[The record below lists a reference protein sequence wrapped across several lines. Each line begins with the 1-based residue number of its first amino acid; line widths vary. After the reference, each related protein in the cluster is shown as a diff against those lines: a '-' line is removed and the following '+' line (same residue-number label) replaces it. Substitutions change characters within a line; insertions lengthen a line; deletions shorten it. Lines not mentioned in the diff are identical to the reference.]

1 MHDARVAQARDR
13 LIPSLMFHNPIFHGL
28 MFHSL
33 MFHSLRN
40 RLVGSM
46 SVLLFGGLALV
57 SGLHSL
63 ERGRD
68 LAARIGRLLLGDELP
83 EPWQDLAILLPFS
96 LVMLALIGVVTRWS
110 LRPLR
115 LASEEAKAAGP
126 FNPDARISTRRLP
139 SELQPLA
146 DAVNDALDRLTAA
159 YETERRFT
167 ADAAHELR
175 TPLAALSLRLQ
186 RSRRSNT
193 PIEWPDVEADIAAMR
208 QLVEGLL
215 DLARK
220 EARGHDGAV
229 LNFSR
234 IVREAAAG
242 LHPLIEDAG
251 RELVVELPA
260 NVPVRGEAHDLRD
273 LVRNLVQ
280 NALVHGSGRIA
291 LRLSRGADG
300 FVFLDI
306 TDQGPGIPVA
316 DREVMFERF
325 RKGAGAASGSG
336 LGLAI
341 ARAVAVAHG
350 GQITIPPGPGSLVRV
365 GLPGAG

>member
-1 MHDARVAQARDR
+1 
-13 LIPSLMFHNPIFHGL
+13 
-28 MFHSL
+28 
-33 MFHSLRN
+33 
-40 RLVGSM
+40 M

-68 LAARIGRLLLGDELP
+68 VAARIGRLLLGDELP

-96 LVMLALIGVVTRWS
+96 LVVLGLIGVVTRWS

-115 LASEEAKAAGP
+115 LASEEARAAGP
-126 FNPDARISTRRLP
+126 GNPDARISTRRLP
-139 SELQPLA
+139 GELRPLA
-146 DAVNDALDRLTAA
+146 DAVNAALDRLTAA

-186 RSRRSNT
+186 RSRRGG
-193 PIEWPDVEADIAAMR
+193 IAIDWPQVEADIAAMR

-220 EARGHDGAV
+220 EAAQRTEV
-229 LNFSR
+229 VVNFSR

-242 LHPLIEDAG
+242 VHPLIEEAG
-251 RELVVELPA
+251 RSLVVELPA
-260 NVPVRGEAHDLRD
+260 SAPVRGEAHDLRD

-280 NALVHGSGRIA
+280 NALLHGNGEIG
-291 LRLSRGADG
+291 LRLSQDSAGD
-300 FVFLDI
+300 VVLDV
-306 TDQGPGIPVA
+306 TDEGPGIPEA
-316 DREVMFERF
+316 DREAMFERF
-325 RKGAGAASGSG
+325 RKGPGATSGSG

-341 ARAVAVAHG
+341 ARTVVLAHG
-350 GQITIPPGPGSLVRV
+350 GRITIPLGAGSLIRVRM
-365 GLPGAG
+365 PAA

>member
-1 MHDARVAQARDR
+1 M
-13 LIPSLMFHNPIFHGL
+13 LLGSLMFG
-28 MFHSL
+28 
-33 MFHSLRN
+33 SLRN

-46 SVLLFGGLALV
+46 SALLFVGLALV

-68 LAARIGRLLLGDELP
+68 VAATVGRLLLGDELP
-83 EPWQDLAILLPFS
+83 EPWQDFAILLPFS
-96 LVMLALIGVVTRWS
+96 LVMLALIGLVTRWS
-110 LRPLR
+110 LQPLR
-115 LASEEAKAAGP
+115 LASEEARAAGP
-126 FNPDARISTRRLP
+126 SNPDARISTRRLP
-139 SELQPLA
+139 SELRPLA
-146 DAVNDALDRLTAA
+146 GAVNAALDRLTAA

-193 PIEWPDVEADIAAMR
+193 PIDWPDVEADITAMR
-208 QLVEGLL
+208 QLVESLL

-220 EARGHDGAV
+220 EAKGGTGAI

-242 LHPLIEDAG
+242 VHPLIEEAG
-251 RELVVELPA
+251 RELLVELPG
-260 NVPVRGEAHDLRD
+260 NVPVRGEAQDLRD

-280 NALVHGSGRIA
+280 NALVHGSGRIG
-291 LRLSRGADG
+291 LQLSHGANGD
-300 FVFLDI
+300 VVLDI
-306 TDQGPGIPVA
+306 TDEGPGIPVA
-316 DREVMFERF
+316 NREAMFERF
-325 RKGAGAASGSG
+325 RKGSSAASGSG

-341 ARAVAVAHG
+341 ARAVAAAHG
-350 GQITIPPGPGSLVRV
+350 GQITIPTGPGSLVRV
-365 GLPGAG
+365 ALPGAS

>member
-1 MHDARVAQARDR
+1 MPERTIRLSRFART
-13 LIPSLMFHNPIFHGL
+13 PTFNSLAA
-28 MFHSL
+28 
-33 MFHSLRN
+33 

-46 SVLLFGGLALV
+46 SVLLFGGLAAV

-96 LVMLALIGVVTRWS
+96 LLVLVLIAVVTRWS

-115 LASEEAKAAGP
+115 LASEEARRAGP
-126 FNPDARISTRRLP
+126 NHPDARISTRRLP
-139 SELQPLA
+139 SELRPLA
-146 DAVNDALDRLTAA
+146 DAVNAALDRLTTA

-186 RSRRSNT
+186 RSRRFGVE
-193 PIEWPDVEADIAAMR
+193 IEWTAMEADIAAMR

-220 EARGHDGAV
+220 EAGGRRFAT

-242 LHPLIEDAG
+242 VHPMIEEAG
-251 RELVVELPA
+251 RRLVVEAPA
-260 NVPVRGEAHDLRD
+260 SVRLRGEADDLRD

-280 NALVHGSGRIA
+280 NALVHGGGRIA
-291 LRLSRGADG
+291 LRLRGEHDG
-300 FVFLDI
+300 TVVLD
-306 TDQGPGIPVA
+306 VA
-316 DREVMFERF
+316 DEGEGIQQAEREAVFERF
-325 RKGAGAASGSG
+325 RKGPGARAGSG

-341 ARAVAVAHG
+341 ARAVATAHG
-350 GQITIPPGPGSLVRV
+350 GQVTIPPGPGSLVRV
-365 GLPGAG
+365 MLPGEASGVGGRNGAA

>member
-1 MHDARVAQARDR
+1 MLGR
-13 LIPSLMFHNPIFHGL
+13 PIFN
-28 MFHSL
+28 SL
-33 MFHSLRN
+33 GN

-68 LAARIGRLLLGDELP
+68 LAARVGRLLLGDELP

-96 LVMLALIGVVTRWS
+96 LVVLGLIGGVTRWS

-126 FNPDARISTRRLP
+126 GNPGARISTRGLP
-139 SELQPLA
+139 SELRPLA
-146 DAVNDALDRLTAA
+146 DAVNAALDRLTAA

-175 TPLAALSLRLQ
+175 TPLAALGLRLQ
-186 RSRRSNT
+186 RSRRSNV
-193 PIEWPDVEADIAAMR
+193 PIDWLDVETDLAAMR
-208 QLVEGLL
+208 QLVESLL

-220 EARGHDGAV
+220 EVRGRTAAV

-242 LHPLIEDAG
+242 VHPLIEEAG
-251 RELVVELPA
+251 RELLVELPGT
-260 NVPVRGEAHDLRD
+260 VLVRGEANDLRD
-273 LVRNLVQ
+273 LARNLVQ
-280 NALVHGSGRIA
+280 NALRHGSGRIA
-291 LRLSRGADG
+291 LRLSHGADG
-300 FVFLDI
+300 RVVLDVA
-306 TDQGPGIPVA
+306 DEGQGIPVA
-316 DREVMFERF
+316 DRDAMFERF
-325 RKGAGAASGSG
+325 RKGSNAGSGSG

-341 ARAVAVAHG
+341 ARAVAVAHS

-365 GLPGAG
+365 TLPGA

>member
-1 MHDARVAQARDR
+1 
-13 LIPSLMFHNPIFHGL
+13 MFG
-28 MFHSL
+28 
-33 MFHSLRN
+33 SLRN

-46 SVLLFGGLALV
+46 SALLLGGLALV
-57 SGLHSL
+57 SGLHSI

-68 LAARIGRLLLGDELP
+68 LAAKVGRLLLGDELP
-83 EPWQDLAILLPFS
+83 EPWQDLAILMAFS

-126 FNPDARISTRRLP
+126 GNPNARISTRRLP
-139 SELQPLA
+139 SELRPLA

-193 PIEWPDVEADIAAMR
+193 PIVWPEVEADIAAMR

-220 EARGHDGAV
+220 EAGGRANAV

-242 LHPLIEDAG
+242 VHPLVEEAG
-251 RELVVELPA
+251 RELVVELPD
-260 NVPVRGEAHDLRD
+260 NVPVRGQAHDLRD
-273 LVRNLVQ
+273 LVRNLAQ

-291 LRLSRGADG
+291 LRLSREADG
-300 FVFLDI
+300 RAVLDVS
-306 TDQGPGIPVA
+306 DEGAGIPA
-316 DREVMFERF
+316 ANREAMFERF
-325 RKGAGAASGSG
+325 RKGSSAASGSG

-341 ARAVAVAHG
+341 ARAVVTAHG
-350 GQITIPPGPGSLVRV
+350 GRITIPVGPGSLVRV
-365 GLPGAG
+365 ALPGA